1 MDATEYK
8 KALKALN
15 KEQREAVETIEG
27 PVIVIAGPGTG
38 KTQILTTRIAHI
50 LHETDTPPNGILA
63 LTYTDAG
70 VIAMRKRLSELIGRA
85 AEGVTITT
93 FHSFANSIIQEFPDS
108 FSKIIGA
115 RQIEELE
122 QLEFVESIILNGDYT
137 LLKPLGNPVYY
148 ARELPRVIGEIKRE
162 GFNPQDF
169 KQLVKKQLKE
179 YNNIPDLVHER
190 GKYAGETKGKYRT
203 LKKKIEKNLELQR
216 FFEEYEQEKYEKRVF
231 DYDDAILELLRALK
245 EDQDLLLTLQERFL
259 YIHVDEHQDSNG
271 AQNKII
277 NLISSFHE
285 NPNLF
290 IVGDDKQAIY
300 RFQGASP
307 ENFLYFSKRHADAR
321 VVELTENYRS
331 HKHLL
336 DLAHELIQHNPTLS
350 DKPLKQASRLEDFEA
365 KTVSVQTET
374 EQAEYVA
381 KKIAELRSM
390 EPEKTI
396 AVLYR
401 RNKEAFLLEEA
412 LTKEGVVFSK
422 FSGSRGELHRY
433 TEQLVSFLRIA
444 AEPKEEHVAKALFFD
459 CFKLDVLEVA
469 SFLEK
474 THAQKKTLYEVAK
487 EEDGAV
493 SQTVELLLGFHKKS
507 QNDTLFNLFDE
518 ALYSTGLMSEVLQ
531 LSNNESVLDEINW
544 LHGLAKSLRGREQGA
559 SVESFIDLFDR
570 AMEHNMIRVRGR
582 VRNSQVVLSTVHGV
596 KGLEFDI
603 VFLTGLT
610 NKHWGGRKQ
619 AEYFYIPEFRG
630 QSVGEE
636 DHAIEDE
643 RRLFYVAI
651 TRAKEKLFL
660 VAPST
665 DEEGKELLQT
675 PFITEASSYL
685 DPVSF
690 ETEEAV
696 SIPRP
701 QTVRRELLDLDYISE
716 RFYRSSLN
724 ATAIN
729 KYLRCPWEY
738 FFQTLLRIPRAEHPS
753 AQYGTA
759 IHETL
764 RWFFSERSEGRR
776 PSDEEI
782 EAYIKRELETT
793 DLSDNEKVRYWER
806 GAENL
811 IGYISAHEDRWP
823 QINEVERSVR
833 GVTLEIQGRQVYLSG
848 KIDKIESSEDG
859 LIVTDFKTGKPKS
872 RGQIEGTTKDS
883 NGDYKRQ
890 LVFYSL
896 LLSKVNEI
904 MKEGTIDFV
913 EPTDSGVYKQE
924 RFTISEEDQEN
935 LVKTINDIADELLS
949 GAFVEKGCKKKTCEW
964 CRLSESLIR

>member
-15 KEQREAVETIEG
+15 NEQREAVETIEG

-70 VIAMRKRLSELIGRA
+70 VIAMKKRLSELIGRA

-122 QLEFVESIILNGDYT
+122 QLELVESIIHNGDYT
-137 LLKPLGNPVYY
+137 LLKPLGNPMYY
-148 ARELPRVIGEIKRE
+148 ARELPRVISEIKRE
-162 GFNPQDF
+162 GLDPQNF
-169 KQLVKKQLKE
+169 KQLVKRQLKE
-179 YNNIPDLVHER
+179 YDSIPDLVHER

-307 ENFLYFSKRHADAR
+307 ENFLYFSKRHSDAH
-321 VVELTENYRS
+321 VIELTENYRS

-350 DKPLKQASRLEDFEA
+350 EKPLKQASKLKSFVAE
-365 KTVSVQTET
+365 TVNVQTEA

-381 KKIAELRSM
+381 KKVLELRSE

-401 RNKEAFLLEEA
+401 KNKEASLLEAA
-412 LTKEGVVFSK
+412 LAKEGVLFSK
-422 FSGSRGELHRY
+422 FSGSRNELHRY
-433 TEQLVSFLRIA
+433 TEQLVLFLRIA
-444 AEPKEEHVAKALFFD
+444 AEPKEEFVAQALFFD
-459 CFKLDVLEVA
+459 CFQLDILEVA
-469 SFLEK
+469 TLLEK
-474 THAQKKTLYEVAK
+474 AHTSKKSLFEVAK
-487 EEDGAV
+487 DEDSAV
-493 SQTVELLLGFHKKS
+493 SNTVKLLLGLHKRS
-507 QNDTLFNLFDE
+507 HNTTLFELFDE
-518 ALYSTGLMSEVLQ
+518 ALYSTGLMSEILRAP
-531 LSNNESVLDEINW
+531 NNEPLLDEINW

-559 SVESFIDLFDR
+559 SIQNLIDLFDR

-582 VRNSQVVLSTVHGV
+582 TRNGQVVLSTVHGV
-596 KGLEFDI
+596 KGLEFDT
-603 VFLTGLT
+603 VLLTGLT
-610 NKHWGGRKQ
+610 SKHWGGRKQ
-619 AEYFYIPEFRG
+619 REYFYIPEFRG

-636 DHAIEDE
+636 DRTIEDE

-660 VAPST
+660 VAPLS
-665 DEEGKELLQT
+665 DEEGKELLPT
-675 PFITEASSYL
+675 PFITEASPYL
-685 DPVSF
+685 DAVSF
-690 ETEEAV
+690 QTKEVV

-701 QTVRRELLDLDYISE
+701 QTFKQDLLDLDYISE
-716 RFYRSSLN
+716 RFYKSSLN

-738 FFQTLLRIPRAEHPS
+738 FFQTLLRIPRAQHPS

-764 RWFFSERSEGRR
+764 RWFFSERSAGRR

-782 EAYIKRELETT
+782 GGYIKGELEATE
-793 DLSDNEKVRYWER
+793 LSNDEKRRYGER
-806 GAENL
+806 GTKNL
-811 IGYISAHEDRWP
+811 VGYISAREDMWP

-833 GVTLEIQGRQVYLSG
+833 GVTLEVQGRQVYLSG
-848 KIDKIESSEDG
+848 MIDKIESAENG

-896 LLSKVNEI
+896 LLSGAGEI

-913 EPTDSGVYKQE
+913 EPTDSGAYKQE
-924 RFTISEEDQEN
+924 RFTVSKEDQEG
-935 LVKTINDIADELLS
+935 LVKTINDIADEILS